1 MRVLG
6 RRAGAV
12 EFAAKLLFQYRVVRG
27 GKSNRKRVCEERIV
41 LLKGRDPLEASRRA
55 RATGR
60 GEEFRHQIDGGAV
73 FFEFVGI
80 LDLVELE
87 RARET
92 NEVWSRLHERL
103 LPFERR
109 RQLVPPER
117 ALTAVRQWRGAAKGR
132 MKVPFS

>member
-1 MRVLG
+1 MSRP
-6 RRAGAV
+6 AV

-41 LLKGRDPLEASRRA
+41 LLKGRDPLEALRRA
-55 RATGR
+55 RSTGR
-60 GEEFRHQIDGGAV
+60 GEEFRHEIDDGAV

-80 LDLVELE
+80 LDLVALE
-87 RARET
+87 RARER

-103 LPFERR
+103 RPSERR

-117 ALTAVRQWRGAAKGR
+117 ALTAVRQWRGATKGKIR
-132 MKVPFS
+132 VPLR